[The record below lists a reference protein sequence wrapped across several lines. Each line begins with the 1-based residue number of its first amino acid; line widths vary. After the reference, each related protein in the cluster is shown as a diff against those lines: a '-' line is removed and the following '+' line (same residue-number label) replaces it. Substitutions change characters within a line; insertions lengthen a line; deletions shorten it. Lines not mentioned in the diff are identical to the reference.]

1 MASSL
6 FRFSLPWIAVF
17 IITVQPSFSQENVS
31 APKIGFSASLQDNQF
46 DFLIPIWIGSKAT
59 IAPVFGITWVQDAGT
74 DLHIGLVPKIYFSRN
89 KVSPFISF
97 RCALL
102 RTIPSVG
109 EGTTDWLL
117 GLSIGGEYF
126 FDENFSVGIESQL
139 NYTMSDKRSTR
150 FGNPGK
156 NNINTATALFASIYF

>member
-1 MASSL
+1 MASSML
-6 FRFSLPWIAVF
+6 RLSLTF
-17 IITVQPSFSQENVS
+17 IVLLIIIIQPGFSQENTYTQQM
-31 APKIGFSASLQDNQF
+31 GFSASLQDNQV
-46 DFLIPIWIGSKAT
+46 DFLIPIWLDYRAT
-59 IAPVFGITWVQDAGT
+59 IAPAFGLTWIQGAGT

-97 RCALL
+97 RVAVLNA
-102 RTIPSVG
+102 IPSVG

-126 FDENFSVGIESQL
+126 FDENFSIGIESQL
-139 NYTMSDKRSTR
+139 NYTMSDKKSTR

-156 NNINTATALFASIYF
+156 NNLNTATALFASIYF

>member
-6 FRFSLPWIAVF
+6 YRLSLLCIVVF
-17 IITVQPSFSQENVS
+17 LMTAQSAFSQETVRT
-31 APKIGFSASLQDNQF
+31 PKMGLSASLQDNQF

-59 IAPVFGITWVQDAGT
+59 IAPVFGVNWIQDAGT
-74 DLHIGLVPKIYFSRN
+74 DLHIGLVPKFYFSRN
-89 KVSPFISF
+89 KVSPFISL
-97 RCALL
+97 RGALL

-109 EGTTDWLL
+109 EGTTDWLF
-117 GLSIGGEYF
+117 GLAIGGEYF

-139 NYTMSDKRSTR
+139 NYTVSDKRSTR

-156 NNINTATALFASIYF
+156 NNLNTAAALFASIYF

>member
-1 MASSL
+1 MVSSL
-6 FRFSLPWIAVF
+6 LRFSLPCIALF
-17 IITVQPSFSQENVS
+17 ILTVLPAFSQENVS
-31 APKIGFSASLQDNQF
+31 TPKMGFSASLQDNQI
-46 DFLIPIWIGSKAT
+46 DFLVPIWVGSRAT
-59 IAPVFGITWVQDAGT
+59 IAPVFGVTWIQDAGT
-74 DLHIGLVPKIYFSRN
+74 DLHIGLVPKFYFTRS

-97 RCALL
+97 RAALL
-102 RTIPSVG
+102 RAIPSVG

-126 FDENFSVGIESQL
+126 FDEYFSVGIESQL
-139 NYTMSDKRSTR
+139 NYTISDVRSTR